1 MANSI
6 SGSSADK
13 FELDPLWQ
21 NLDWYVALLLTFGGC
36 PSIPS
41 VGFDD
46 DAAVAVA
53 VYFGCLESLLVCYW
67 LASCNDYI

>member
-21 NLDWYVALLLTFGGC
+21 NLDWYVALLLIFCGC
-36 PSIPS
+36 PSILS
-41 VGFDD
+41 IGFS
-46 DAAVAVA
+46 DAAVVA
-53 VYFGCLESLLVCYW
+53 VSFGCLEASTCDW
-67 LASCNDYI
+67 LASRNDYD